1 MSYTQ
6 YINTAWPSSLDSLEG
21 VPDMFEPRVRPEER
35 GSAGRWAHQAM
46 GWIAAMMPGT
56 VLAFALALIAYL
68 ISQRFHE
75 RVSQITLA
83 VALGLIVRNTI
94 GVPQAYEPGLRL
106 CLRTI
111 LRVGIV
117 ILGLTLSIVMVGRDA
132 LIGLPIMICTI
143 ATAMISVTLITRWMK
158 LPRKLGTLI
167 AVGTSICGVSAIV
180 ATAPLI
186 EADEDETS
194 YAAACITIFGLLA
207 MLCYPFVA
215 HHIMDGPKQ
224 SGVFFGT
231 AIHDMSQATG
241 AGLAYSQ
248 QPGDPEQV
256 AFHTAVTVKMVRN
269 LWMSLLIP
277 LAGIMYHRGGKAT
290 SKSLKQ
296 KWHQIVPLFV
306 VGFLLMACIRSIG
319 DSGGQGS
326 LAFGF
331 VRRTQWDRVGATAKI
346 VVPWVLATSMA
357 AVGLG
362 TGLAKLKDLG
372 IKPFTVGLAA
382 ALLVGVVSALAIHA
396 ESAIFIR
403 IPSLHLS
410 L

>member
-143 ATAMISVTLITRWMK
+143 ATATNLSGVGLSTRMSSGSSGIN
-158 LPRKLGTLI
+158 PGGTC
-167 AVGTSICGVSAIV
+167 ASP
-180 ATAPLI
+180 APLWLM
-186 EADEDETS
+186 
-194 YAAACITIFGLLA
+194 GRLL
-207 MLCYPFVA
+207 
-215 HHIMDGPKQ
+215 
-224 SGVFFGT
+224 T
-231 AIHDMSQATG
+231 
-241 AGLAYSQ
+241 
-248 QPGDPEQV
+248 
-256 AFHTAVTVKMVRN
+256 R
-269 LWMSLLIP
+269 
-277 LAGIMYHRGGKAT
+277 
-290 SKSLKQ
+290 
-296 KWHQIVPLFV
+296 
-306 VGFLLMACIRSIG
+306 
-319 DSGGQGS
+319 
-326 LAFGF
+326 
-331 VRRTQWDRVGATAKI
+331 
-346 VVPWVLATSMA
+346 
-357 AVGLG
+357 
-362 TGLAKLKDLG
+362 
-372 IKPFTVGLAA
+372 
-382 ALLVGVVSALAIHA
+382 
-396 ESAIFIR
+396 
-403 IPSLHLS
+403 
-410 L
+410 